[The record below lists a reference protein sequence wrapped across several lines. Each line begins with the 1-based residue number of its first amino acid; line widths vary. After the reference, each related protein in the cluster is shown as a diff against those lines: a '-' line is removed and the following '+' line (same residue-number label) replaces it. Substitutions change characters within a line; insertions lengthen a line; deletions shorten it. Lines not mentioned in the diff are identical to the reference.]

1 MSVRWLLLLVLI
13 VVGPMPAAAAT
24 PPAGQADFMLGSAEP
39 LRLVDDAGRSVT
51 IPVLPRRIISL
62 APSVTE
68 LLFALGAGDQVVAVT
83 QACNYPPEA
92 LSRARLDFSGSAV
105 EQMVVLQPDLV
116 IGMVGM
122 VKPQTI
128 ETLDRLGHPLLLM
141 EARGLGDVYRH
152 IRWLGQATGRL
163 VDADRL
169 ITHLEAQREE
179 LAARLRGAEPVSVFY
194 LINASPLITIGPKSF
209 IHHLIEAA
217 GGRNIAG
224 KTIGSAY
231 PQFSLEE
238 LIVQDPAVI
247 LIAGDRF
254 GPAGDDAPYM
264 ITRWPTLRALGQ
276 QRLFMVDSDLVDRPG
291 PRIYDAAWRLAE
303 SLHPDR
309 FRTEAGP

>member
-1 MSVRWLLLLVLI
+1 MVLRGFLLLFLVAVI
-13 VVGPMPAAAAT
+13 PAAAA
-24 PPAGQADFMLGSAEP
+24 PPALLGTSEP

-51 IPVLPRRIISL
+51 IPALPRRIISL

-68 LLFALGAGDQVVAVT
+68 LLFALGAGDQVVAIT

-92 LSRARLDFSGSAV
+92 LSRVRLDFSGSAV

-128 ETLDRLGHPLLLM
+128 ETLERLHHPLLLM

-152 IRWLGQATGRL
+152 IGWLGRVTGRL

-179 LAARLRGAEPVSVFY
+179 LVARLRGAEPVPVFY
-194 LINASPLITIGPKSF
+194 LINAAPLITVGSKSF

-224 KTIGSAY
+224 ETVGSAY

-247 LIAGDRF
+247 LITGNRF
-254 GPAGDDAPYM
+254 GPAGPAAPHM
-264 ITRWPTLRALGQ
+264 VTQWPTLRAVRQ
-276 QRLFMVDSDLVDRPG
+276 QRLFMVDADLVDRPG

-309 FRTEAGP
+309 FHTEARP